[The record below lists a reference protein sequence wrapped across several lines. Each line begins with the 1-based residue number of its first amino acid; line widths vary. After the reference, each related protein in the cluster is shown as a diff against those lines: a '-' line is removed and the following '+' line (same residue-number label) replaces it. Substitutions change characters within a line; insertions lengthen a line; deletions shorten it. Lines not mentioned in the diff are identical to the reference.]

1 MKRYFCRCLVVLS
14 MLVAGAA
21 VASYHT
27 FVIDQLYSN
36 ADATV
41 QFIVLHESL
50 GEDGENFLRGHTLK
64 STHAGVT
71 QTYTFTRDLPGGGC
85 VYSGYSSECTMSP
98 TANSRVLIGTQGFA
112 AISTVAPD
120 YLIPNGFLSTGS
132 GLVNYADVDF
142 MSYGSLPTDGV
153 SALNRNGTMIQNLA
167 TNFNGQSTSLSLAG
181 PPSVFGNFQGL
192 WWNDPDESESGWGI
206 NFNHQGSTIF
216 ATWFTFGLAGQ
227 PLWLVAVLTST
238 PAAPNVFTGD
248 LLTFSGSRFDAF
260 DPTKVVSAPAG
271 SITITFSDLNHAT
284 FQNTAAGVPQIKHD
298 QAPTAQHQPD
308 GSPAAGARNRTLRW
322 RPITRTCGMPSR
334 RIRRRGGA
342 SISPTR
348 ATRSSRPGSP
358 MGWTASRCGWWR
370 RSAIRRRSRTCTPER
385 WSRPSA
391 VRRSTPS
398 RSTPAWSTAPPPAP

>member
-1 MKRYFCRCLVVLS
+1 MP
-14 MLVAGAA
+14 
-21 VASYHT
+21 AS
-27 FVIDQLYSN
+27 
-36 ADATV
+36 
-41 QFIVLHESL
+41 
-50 GEDGENFLRGHTLK
+50 
-64 STHAGVT
+64 T

-227 PLWLVAVLTST
+227 PLWLVATLTST

-260 DPTKVVSAPAG
+260 DQTKVVSAPAG
-271 SITITFSDLNHAT
+271 SATITFSDLNHAT
-284 FQNTAAGVPQIKHD
+284 FNYTV
-298 QAPTAQHQPD
+298 
-308 GSPAAGARNRTLRW
+308 
-322 RPITRTCGMPSR
+322 
-334 RIRRRGGA
+334 GGA
-342 SISPTR
+342 SQVKPIKREPLNTSPMASCSWGAQPNLALATNYQDLWYAFPADSEKGWGVNFTHQGNTIFATWFTYGLDGQPLWLVAAISNTPAQPNVYAGTLVKAVSGPPFNAVPFDTSMVNGTATGTLTVTFADGNR
-348 ATRSSRPGSP
+348 ATFAYSVDGVAQSKQITRD
-358 MGWTASRCGWWR
+358 
-370 RSAIRRRSRTCTPER
+370 
-385 WSRPSA
+385 
-391 VRRSTPS
+391 VF
-398 RSTPAWSTAPPPAP
+398 APPGTTCQ